1 MTPTDLPV
9 EELAPRTEDEVR
21 EHLAAGKLVEAREVA
36 AGAER
41 SARAGDH
48 DASHGTIGGGVVKRA
63 GERVT
68 QLGVDGVAAI
78 GPVEDEREH
87 AALPVR
93 QQRGLHSA

>member
-1 MTPTDLPV
+1 MRDVPV
-9 EELAPRTEDEVR
+9 DARVMQ
-21 EHLAAGKLVEAREVA
+21 LVEAREVA

-48 DASHGTIGGGVVKRA
+48 DPAHGSVGGGVVERA
-63 GERVT
+63 GERVA
-68 QLGVDGVAAI
+68 QLGVDRVAPI